1 MPHKCH
7 LLVDIWSPAKPS
19 QQQKKISTF
28 LPYRQEGY
36 RHSVHYA
43 QYKGDVSRLS
53 ISYLH
58 LSVTPDSTSHLKQ
71 SLWVLDN
78 PTGWVVGVDPGGQG
92 DHVHGARVLQL
103 RRLRPGQ
110 RGPGPEVRRQERLV
124 FYRHLSTAE
133 LQCS

>member
-1 MPHKCH
+1 MSSPGRH
-7 LLVDIWSPAKPS
+7 LVSREAIATTKENIYVFTV
-19 QQQKKISTF
+19 QTGRVQTQC
-28 LPYRQEGY
+28 
-36 RHSVHYA
+36 A
-43 QYKGDVSRLS
+43 QYKGDVCRLS
-53 ISYLH
+53 VSYLH

-133 LQCS
+133 LLTIVTSA